1 MCKNSA
7 VGHNHRKIIW
17 WEPRVHP
24 SSGKAFRNSWNS
36 CHRSG
41 CREGS
46 DVNETKAISSG
57 GKAIETGNKGAAKV
71 GKEIVEEIAKGNLVA
86 DYVYVAFGNLNT
98 DFELRISDLQC
109 MIKREM
115 QKRILTPR
123 NSSLTFCYFPFFGNT
138 EKDFQTLFW
147 QKRSGIIG
155 S

>member
-1 MCKNSA
+1 MVIITERSSGESPEYIRAVVRPLEIAGIRVIAVA
-7 VGHNHRKIIW
+7 VGK
-17 WEPRVHP
+17 EV
-24 SSGKAFRNSWNS
+24 
-36 CHRSG
+36 
-41 CREGS
+41 

-71 GKEIVEEIAKGNLVA
+71 GKEIVEEIAKGNLIA

-138 EKDFQTLFW
+138 EKDFQTLF
-147 QKRSGIIG
+147 
-155 S
+155 